1 MEMTVKSQSKKKYY
15 KGKNV
20 RISDAAFDKI
30 KVFVDEKGLK
40 LGRFVE
46 DAVLEKLQKEKK

>member
-1 MEMTVKSQSKKKYY
+1 MAQKINGKKKDYD
-15 KGKNV
+15 GKNV
-20 RISDAAFDKI
+20 RISDVVFE
-30 KVFVDEKGLK
+30 KVKLFVDEKGLK